1 MATDIHMYLI
11 DNKGNIIN
19 DNLYDGRNYHWFD
32 NITNRYT
39 DFEYSYFPAHYG
51 LPLFEDIKIP
61 KKIEN
66 DYTEKRGYDFY
77 YMKLK
82 DYLNWFNQYKPHI
95 KAGYFTEYDKWLIE
109 NKGYIPDEDEVITHI
124 ENIEHPEI
132 YIFMT
137 YENIYNPDKKII
149 SKIDITDDSI
159 EDYYII
165 YYFDC

>member
-1 MATDIHMYLI
+1 MGVDIHMYLI

-19 DNLYDGRNYHWFD
+19 DNLYDERNYHWFD
-32 NITNRYT
+32 NITEKGT
-39 DFEYSYFPAHYG
+39 DPEYKYYPAYYG
-51 LPLFEDIKIP
+51 LPKDIKIP
-61 KKIEN
+61 KKIEDAHII
-66 DYTEKRGYDFY
+66 DYYYNFY

-82 DYLNWFNQYKPHI
+82 DYVDWFFEYRPHI
-95 KAGYFTEYDKWLIE
+95 RAGYFTEYDKWLIE
-109 NKGYIPDEDEVITHI
+109 NKGYVPDEDEVITNV
-124 ENIEHPEI
+124 EAIEHPEV

>member
-11 DNKGNIIN
+11 NKDGAIIN

-32 NITNRYT
+32 NITEKGT
-39 DFEYSYFPAHYG
+39 DPEYEYYPAHYG
-51 LPLFEDIKIP
+51 LPLSKDIKIP
-61 KKIEN
+61 KKIKDEYAKN
-66 DYTEKRGYDFY
+66 CYYDFY

-82 DYLNWFNQYKPHI
+82 DYIDWFLEYKPHI

-109 NKGYIPDEDEVITHI
+109 NKGYVPDEDEVITNV
-124 ENIEHPEI
+124 EAIEHPEL
-132 YIFMT
+132 YMFMI
-137 YENIYNPDKKII
+137 YENIYNPDK
-149 SKIDITDDSI
+149 DIASNINVDGSI